1 MDRSHFVI
9 YERQLAYLSTH
20 FKNRSTRTETCSTE
34 GRTGE
39 REIESRLATGSFK
52 VSCRQLVTYDRQID
66 GRYERQSKSWA
77 REKQDQGGR
86 GSAPKD
92 TQPTLGP
99 PPPQCPGSSIWT
111 IERKT
116 LGVEAAEW

>member
-77 REKQDQGGR
+77 REKQDLQGH
-86 GSAPKD
+86 PKD
-92 TQPTLGP
+92 AHPQP
-99 PPPQCPGSSIWT
+99 PGFRQSSQELNNVFDLT
-111 IERKT
+111 
-116 LGVEAAEW
+116 